1 MTRVDKKVVLMGAGA
16 VALAAGVALWLGHG
30 AFTDADASDAAA
42 DRQGRQIGEAASRT
56 SAKPARPARIA
67 EARPTAQGSA
77 SSAASEAEASDND
90 SELSAEDQRRIDEI
104 QTALDDEKL
113 SDVKSLAEK
122 LIDHPSAAV
131 RQKAVEALQWFGAK
145 ALGTLTP
152 YLADADEDVRT
163 TAMDAVEQ
171 SLLQME
177 DEKAKLD
184 YIESLFQIRGACD
197 TDGLTMLEGQLKGF
211 SDELSVIG
219 SAVRVIEA
227 NRNPDAVQAM
237 KDVYEFVTGE
247 PYTTPDAAQKWQ
259 DEKRSEL
266 QPD

>member
-1 MTRVDKKVVLMGAGA
+1 MARKILIGGGVL
-16 VALAAGVALWLGHG
+16 ALAAGVALWLGRG
-30 AFTDADASDAAA
+30 AFTDAGASDTAA

-56 SAKPARPARIA
+56 SAKPTRPARIA

-77 SSAASEAEASDND
+77 SSASSEAEASDND
-90 SELSAEDQRRIDEI
+90 SELSAEDERRIDEI
-104 QTALDDEKL
+104 QTALDEEKL

-145 ALGTLTP
+145 ALDTLTP

-177 DEKAKLD
+177 DEKAKLN

-197 TDGLTMLEGQLKGF
+197 TDGLAMLGGQLKGL
-211 SDELSVIG
+211 SDGAAVVAA
-219 SAVRVIEA
+219 AVRVIEA
-227 NRNPDAVQAM
+227 NRDPAAAKEM
-237 KDVYEFVTGE
+237 REVYEFVTGE
-247 PYTTPDAAQKWQ
+247 PYTTPDAAQKW
-259 DEKRSEL
+259 L
-266 QPD
+266 QENPDDPE

>member
-1 MTRVDKKVVLMGAGA
+1 MARKILIGVGVL
-16 VALAAGVALWLGHG
+16 ALAAGVALWLGRG
-30 AFTDADASDAAA
+30 AFTDAGASDAAA

-56 SAKPARPARIA
+56 SAKPTRPARIA

-77 SSAASEAEASDND
+77 SSASSEAEASDND
-90 SELSAEDQRRIDEI
+90 SELSAEDERRIDEI
-104 QTALDDEKL
+104 QTALDEEKL
-113 SDVKSLAEK
+113 SDVKILAEK

-184 YIESLFQIRGACD
+184 YIESLFQVRGACD
-197 TDGLTMLEGQLKGF
+197 EDGLAMLGGQLKGL
-211 SDELSVIG
+211 SDGAAVAAA
-219 SAVRVIEA
+219 AVRVIEA
-227 NRNPDAVQAM
+227 NRDPAAAKEM
-237 KDVYEFVTGE
+237 REVYEFVTGE
-247 PYTTPDAAQKWQ
+247 PYTTPDAAQKW
-259 DEKRSEL
+259 L
-266 QPD
+266 QENPDDPE

>member
-1 MTRVDKKVVLMGAGA
+1 MARKILIGGGVL
-16 VALAAGVALWLGHG
+16 ALAAGVALWLGRG
-30 AFTDADASDAAA
+30 AFTDAGASDTAA

-56 SAKPARPARIA
+56 SAKLARPARIA
-67 EARPTAQGSA
+67 EARPTAQGST
-77 SSAASEAEASDND
+77 SSATSEAEASDND
-90 SELSAEDQRRIDEI
+90 SELSAEDERRINEI
-104 QTALDDEKL
+104 QTALDEEKL

-145 ALGTLTP
+145 ALDTLTP

-184 YIESLFQIRGACD
+184 YIESLFQVRGACD
-197 TDGLTMLEGQLKGF
+197 EDGLAMLGGQLKGL
-211 SDELSVIG
+211 SDGAAVVAA
-219 SAVRVIEA
+219 AVRVIEA
-227 NRNPDAVQAM
+227 NRDPAAAKEM
-237 KDVYEFVTGE
+237 REVYEFVTGE
-247 PYTTPDAAQKWQ
+247 PYTTPDAAQKW
-259 DEKRSEL
+259 L
-266 QPD
+266 QENPDDPE

>member
-1 MTRVDKKVVLMGAGA
+1 MARKILIGGGVL
-16 VALAAGVALWLGHG
+16 ALAAGVALWLGRG
-30 AFTDADASDAAA
+30 AFTDAGASDTAA

-56 SAKPARPARIA
+56 SAKPMRPARIA

-77 SSAASEAEASDND
+77 SSASSEAEASDND
-90 SELSAEDQRRIDEI
+90 SELSAEDERRIDEI
-104 QTALDDEKL
+104 QTALDKEKL

-145 ALGTLTP
+145 ALDTLTP

-177 DEKAKLD
+177 DEKAKLN

-197 TDGLTMLEGQLKGF
+197 TDGLAMLGGQLKGL
-211 SDELSVIG
+211 SDGAAVVAA
-219 SAVRVIEA
+219 AVRVIEA
-227 NRNPDAVQAM
+227 NRDPAAAKEM
-237 KDVYEFVTGE
+237 REVYEFVTGE
-247 PYTTPDAAQKWQ
+247 PYTTPDAAQKW
-259 DEKRSEL
+259 L
-266 QPD
+266 QENPDDPE

>member
-1 MTRVDKKVVLMGAGA
+1 MARKILIGGGVL
-16 VALAAGVALWLGHG
+16 ALAAGVALWLGRG
-30 AFTDADASDAAA
+30 AFTDAGASDTAA

-56 SAKPARPARIA
+56 SAKSARPARIA

-77 SSAASEAEASDND
+77 SSATSEAEASDND
-90 SELSAEDQRRIDEI
+90 SELSAEDERRINEI
-104 QTALDDEKL
+104 QTALDEEKL
-113 SDVKSLAEK
+113 SDVKILAER

-184 YIESLFQIRGACD
+184 YIESLFQVRGACD
-197 TDGLTMLEGQLKGF
+197 EDGLAMLGGQLKGL
-211 SDELSVIG
+211 SDGAAVVAA
-219 SAVRVIEA
+219 AVRVIEA
-227 NRNPDAVQAM
+227 NRDPAAAKEM
-237 KDVYEFVTGE
+237 REVYEFVTGE
-247 PYTTPDAAQKWQ
+247 PYTTPDAAQKWRQ
-259 DEKRSEL
+259 ENTDD
-266 QPD
+266 PD

>member
-1 MTRVDKKVVLMGAGA
+1 MARKILIGGGVL
-16 VALAAGVALWLGHG
+16 ALAAGVALWLGRG
-30 AFTDADASDAAA
+30 AFTDAGASDMAA
-42 DRQGRQIGEAASRT
+42 DRQGQQIGEAASRT

-77 SSAASEAEASDND
+77 SSATSEAEASDND
-90 SELSAEDQRRIDEI
+90 SELSSEDERRIDEI
-104 QTALDDEKL
+104 QTALDEEKL
-113 SDVKSLAEK
+113 SDVKILAEK

-145 ALGTLTP
+145 ALDTLTP

-184 YIESLFQIRGACD
+184 YIESLFQVRGACD
-197 TDGLTMLEGQLKGF
+197 EDGLAMLGGQLKGL
-211 SDELSVIG
+211 SDGAAVAAA
-219 SAVRVIEA
+219 AVRVIEA
-227 NRNPDAVQAM
+227 NRDPAAAKEM
-237 KDVYEFVTGE
+237 REVYEFVTGE
-247 PYTTPDAAQKWQ
+247 PYTTPDAAQKW
-259 DEKRSEL
+259 L
-266 QPD
+266 QENPDDPE

>member
-1 MTRVDKKVVLMGAGA
+1 MARKILIGGGVL
-16 VALAAGVALWLGHG
+16 ALAAGVALWLGRG
-30 AFTDADASDAAA
+30 AFTDADASDTAA
-42 DRQGRQIGEAASRT
+42 DRQGRQIGEAASHT
-56 SAKPARPARIA
+56 SAKPTRPARIA

-77 SSAASEAEASDND
+77 SSASSEAEASDND
-90 SELSAEDQRRIDEI
+90 SELSAEDERRIDEI
-104 QTALDDEKL
+104 QTALDEEKL

-145 ALGTLTP
+145 ALDTLTP

-177 DEKAKLD
+177 DEKAKLN

-197 TDGLTMLEGQLKGF
+197 TDGLAMLGGQLKGL
-211 SDELSVIG
+211 SDGAAVAAA
-219 SAVRVIEA
+219 AVRVIEA
-227 NRNPDAVQAM
+227 NRDPAAAKEM
-237 KDVYEFVTGE
+237 REVYEFVTGE
-247 PYTTPDAAQKWQ
+247 PYTTPDAAQKW
-259 DEKRSEL
+259 L
-266 QPD
+266 QENPDDPE

>member
-1 MTRVDKKVVLMGAGA
+1 MARKILIGGGVL
-16 VALAAGVALWLGHG
+16 ALAAGLALWLGRG
-30 AFTDADASDAAA
+30 AFTDAGASDTAA

-56 SAKPARPARIA
+56 SAKSARPARIA

-77 SSAASEAEASDND
+77 SSATSEAEASDND
-90 SELSAEDQRRIDEI
+90 SELSAEDERRIDEI
-104 QTALDDEKL
+104 QTALDEEKL
-113 SDVKSLAEK
+113 SDVKILAEK

-145 ALGTLTP
+145 ALDTLTP

-184 YIESLFQIRGACD
+184 YIESLFQVRGACD
-197 TDGLTMLEGQLKGF
+197 EDGLAMLGGQLKGL
-211 SDELSVIG
+211 SDGAAVVAA
-219 SAVRVIEA
+219 AVRVIEA
-227 NRNPDAVQAM
+227 NRDPAAAKEM
-237 KDVYEFVTGE
+237 REVYEFVTGE
-247 PYTTPDAAQKWQ
+247 PYTTPDAAQKW
-259 DEKRSEL
+259 L
-266 QPD
+266 QENPDDPE

>member
-1 MTRVDKKVVLMGAGA
+1 MARKILIGGGVL
-16 VALAAGVALWLGHG
+16 ALAAGVALWLGRG
-30 AFTDADASDAAA
+30 AFTDAGASDTAA

-56 SAKPARPARIA
+56 SAKSARPARIA

-77 SSAASEAEASDND
+77 SSATSEAEASDND
-90 SELSAEDQRRIDEI
+90 SELSAEDERRINEI
-104 QTALDDEKL
+104 QTALDEEKL
-113 SDVKSLAEK
+113 SDVKILAEK

-145 ALGTLTP
+145 ALDTLTP

-184 YIESLFQIRGACD
+184 YIESLFQVRGACD
-197 TDGLTMLEGQLKGF
+197 EDGLAMLGGQLKGL
-211 SDELSVIG
+211 SDGAAVVAA
-219 SAVRVIEA
+219 AVRVIEA
-227 NRNPDAVQAM
+227 NRDPAAAKEM
-237 KDVYEFVTGE
+237 REVYEFVTGE
-247 PYTTPDAAQKWQ
+247 PYTTPDAAQKW
-259 DEKRSEL
+259 L
-266 QPD
+266 QENPDDPE

>member
-1 MTRVDKKVVLMGAGA
+1 MARKILIGGGVL
-16 VALAAGVALWLGHG
+16 ALAAGVALWLGRG
-30 AFTDADASDAAA
+30 AFTDAGASDTAA

-56 SAKPARPARIA
+56 SAKSARPARIA

-77 SSAASEAEASDND
+77 SSATSEAEASDND
-90 SELSAEDQRRIDEI
+90 SELSAEDERRIDEI
-104 QTALDDEKL
+104 QTALDEEKL
-113 SDVKSLAEK
+113 SDVKILAEK

-145 ALGTLTP
+145 ALDTLTP

-184 YIESLFQIRGACD
+184 YIESLFQVRGACD
-197 TDGLTMLEGQLKGF
+197 EDGLAMLGGQLKGL
-211 SDELSVIG
+211 SDGAAVVAA
-219 SAVRVIEA
+219 AVRVIEA
-227 NRNPDAVQAM
+227 NRDPAAAKEM
-237 KDVYEFVTGE
+237 REVYEFVTGE
-247 PYTTPDAAQKWQ
+247 PYTTPDAAQKW
-259 DEKRSEL
+259 L
-266 QPD
+266 QENPDDPE

>member
-1 MTRVDKKVVLMGAGA
+1 MARKILIGGGVL
-16 VALAAGVALWLGHG
+16 ALAAGLALWLGRG
-30 AFTDADASDAAA
+30 AFTDAGASDTAA

-56 SAKPARPARIA
+56 SAKSARPARIA

-77 SSAASEAEASDND
+77 SSATSEAEASDND
-90 SELSAEDQRRIDEI
+90 SELSAEDERRINEI
-104 QTALDDEKL
+104 QTALDEEKL
-113 SDVKSLAEK
+113 SDVKILAEK

-145 ALGTLTP
+145 ALDTLTP

-184 YIESLFQIRGACD
+184 YIESLFQVRGACD
-197 TDGLTMLEGQLKGF
+197 EDGLAMLGGQLKGL
-211 SDELSVIG
+211 SDGAAVVAA
-219 SAVRVIEA
+219 AVRVIEA
-227 NRNPDAVQAM
+227 NRDPAAAKEM
-237 KDVYEFVTGE
+237 REVYEFVTGE
-247 PYTTPDAAQKWQ
+247 PYTTPDAAQKW
-259 DEKRSEL
+259 L
-266 QPD
+266 QENPDDPE

>member
-1 MTRVDKKVVLMGAGA
+1 MARKILIGGGVL
-16 VALAAGVALWLGHG
+16 ALAAGVALWLGRG
-30 AFTDADASDAAA
+30 AFTDAGASDTAA

-56 SAKPARPARIA
+56 SAKSARPARIA

-77 SSAASEAEASDND
+77 SSATSEAEASD
-90 SELSAEDQRRIDEI
+90 SELSAEDERRINEI
-104 QTALDDEKL
+104 QTALDEEKL
-113 SDVKSLAEK
+113 SDVKILAER

-145 ALGTLTP
+145 ALDTLTP

-184 YIESLFQIRGACD
+184 YIESLFQVRGACD
-197 TDGLTMLEGQLKGF
+197 EDGLAMLGGQLKGL
-211 SDELSVIG
+211 SDGAAVVAA
-219 SAVRVIEA
+219 AVRVIEA
-227 NRNPDAVQAM
+227 NRDPAAAKEM
-237 KDVYEFVTGE
+237 REVYEFVTGE
-247 PYTTPDAAQKWQ
+247 PYTTPDAAQKW
-259 DEKRSEL
+259 L
-266 QPD
+266 QENPDDPE

>member
-1 MTRVDKKVVLMGAGA
+1 MARKILIGGGVL
-16 VALAAGVALWLGHG
+16 ALAAGVALWLGRG
-30 AFTDADASDAAA
+30 AFTDAGASDTAA

-56 SAKPARPARIA
+56 SAKSARPARIA

-77 SSAASEAEASDND
+77 SSATAEAEASDND
-90 SELSAEDQRRIDEI
+90 SELSAEDERRINEI
-104 QTALDDEKL
+104 QTALDEEKL
-113 SDVKSLAEK
+113 SDVKILAER

-145 ALGTLTP
+145 ALDTLTP

-184 YIESLFQIRGACD
+184 YIESLFQVRGACD
-197 TDGLTMLEGQLKGF
+197 EDGLAMLGGQLKGL
-211 SDELSVIG
+211 SDGAAGVAA
-219 SAVRVIEA
+219 AVRVIEA
-227 NRNPDAVQAM
+227 NRDPAAAKEM
-237 KDVYEFVTGE
+237 REVYEFVTGE
-247 PYTTPDAAQKWQ
+247 PYTTPDAAQKW
-259 DEKRSEL
+259 L
-266 QPD
+266 QENPDDPE

>member
-1 MTRVDKKVVLMGAGA
+1 MARKILIGVGVL
-16 VALAAGVALWLGHG
+16 ALAAGVALWLGRG
-30 AFTDADASDAAA
+30 AFTDAGASDTAA

-56 SAKPARPARIA
+56 SAKLARPARIA
-67 EARPTAQGSA
+67 EARPTAQGST
-77 SSAASEAEASDND
+77 SSATSEAEASDND
-90 SELSAEDQRRIDEI
+90 SELSAEDERRINEI
-104 QTALDDEKL
+104 QTALDEEKL

-145 ALGTLTP
+145 ALDTLTP

-184 YIESLFQIRGACD
+184 YIESLFQVRGACD
-197 TDGLTMLEGQLKGF
+197 EDGLAMLGGQLKGL
-211 SDELSVIG
+211 SDGAAVVAA
-219 SAVRVIEA
+219 AVRVIEA
-227 NRNPDAVQAM
+227 NRDPAAAKEM
-237 KDVYEFVTGE
+237 REVYEFVTGE
-247 PYTTPDAAQKWQ
+247 PYTTPDAAQKW
-259 DEKRSEL
+259 L
-266 QPD
+266 QENPDDPE

>member
-1 MTRVDKKVVLMGAGA
+1 MARKILIGGGVL
-16 VALAAGVALWLGHG
+16 ALAAGVTLWLGRG
-30 AFTDADASDAAA
+30 AFTDAGASDTAA

-56 SAKPARPARIA
+56 SAKSARPARIA

-77 SSAASEAEASDND
+77 SSATSEAEASDND
-90 SELSAEDQRRIDEI
+90 SELSAEDERRIDEI
-104 QTALDDEKL
+104 QTALDEEKL
-113 SDVKSLAEK
+113 SDVKILAEK

-145 ALGTLTP
+145 ALDTLTP

-184 YIESLFQIRGACD
+184 YIESLFQVRGACD
-197 TDGLTMLEGQLKGF
+197 EDGLAMLGGQLKGL
-211 SDELSVIG
+211 SDGAAVVAA
-219 SAVRVIEA
+219 AVRVIEA
-227 NRNPDAVQAM
+227 NRDPAAAKEM
-237 KDVYEFVTGE
+237 REVYEFVTGE
-247 PYTTPDAAQKWQ
+247 PYTTPDAAQKW
-259 DEKRSEL
+259 L
-266 QPD
+266 QENPDDPE

>member
-1 MTRVDKKVVLMGAGA
+1 MARKILIGGGVL
-16 VALAAGVALWLGHG
+16 ALAAGVALWLGRG
-30 AFTDADASDAAA
+30 AFTDAGASDTAA

-56 SAKPARPARIA
+56 SAKSARPARIA

-77 SSAASEAEASDND
+77 SSATSEAEASDND
-90 SELSAEDQRRIDEI
+90 SELSAEDERRINEI
-104 QTALDDEKL
+104 QTALDEEKL
-113 SDVKSLAEK
+113 SDVKILAER

-145 ALGTLTP
+145 ALDTLTP

-184 YIESLFQIRGACD
+184 YIESLFQVRGACD
-197 TDGLTMLEGQLKGF
+197 EDGLAMLGGQLKGL
-211 SDELSVIG
+211 SDGAAVVAA
-219 SAVRVIEA
+219 AVRVIEA
-227 NRNPDAVQAM
+227 NRDPAAAKEM
-237 KDVYEFVTGE
+237 REVYEFVTGE
-247 PYTTPDAAQKWQ
+247 PYTTPDAAQKW
-259 DEKRSEL
+259 L
-266 QPD
+266 QENPDDPE

>member
-1 MTRVDKKVVLMGAGA
+1 MARKILIGGGVL
-16 VALAAGVALWLGHG
+16 ALAAGVALWLGRG
-30 AFTDADASDAAA
+30 AFTDAGASDTAA

-56 SAKPARPARIA
+56 SAKTARPARIA

-77 SSAASEAEASDND
+77 SSATSEAEASDND
-90 SELSAEDQRRIDEI
+90 SELSAEDERRINEI
-104 QTALDDEKL
+104 QTALDEEKL
-113 SDVKSLAEK
+113 SDVKILAER

-145 ALGTLTP
+145 ALDTLTP

-184 YIESLFQIRGACD
+184 YIESLFQDRGASD
-197 TDGLTMLEGQLKGF
+197 EDGLAMLGGQLKGL
-211 SDELSVIG
+211 SDGAAVVAA
-219 SAVRVIEA
+219 AVRVIEA
-227 NRNPDAVQAM
+227 NRDPAAAKEM
-237 KDVYEFVTGE
+237 REVYEFVTGE
-247 PYTTPDAAQKWQ
+247 PYTTPDAAQKW
-259 DEKRSEL
+259 L
-266 QPD
+266 QENPDDPE